1 MSESTPEELVAEAVK
16 PGKFSI
22 VNAIKGRSHPT
33 DTVTIF
39 LDEQTAYLASE
50 VKAKIKDITD
60 EISEERVLLEA
71 ELVDLTKKLKES
83 SATLTVVG
91 IEEGDRDAM
100 LARSIEKF
108 PIQTKRDLNPLTGE
122 FSETDI
128 GDDNRDSHFTNAL
141 WQSHIT
147 KIVSADGGEQNVIT
161 NNDVSVMRTGLP
173 IAAVG
178 KITEAIEK
186 LRVATAIFMLET
198 NEDFLAKS

>member
-22 VNAIKGRSHPT
+22 VNAIKGRSHAT

>member
-71 ELVDLTKKLKES
+71 ELVVLTKKLKES

-147 KIVSADGGEQNVIT
+147 KIVSADGGEQSVIT